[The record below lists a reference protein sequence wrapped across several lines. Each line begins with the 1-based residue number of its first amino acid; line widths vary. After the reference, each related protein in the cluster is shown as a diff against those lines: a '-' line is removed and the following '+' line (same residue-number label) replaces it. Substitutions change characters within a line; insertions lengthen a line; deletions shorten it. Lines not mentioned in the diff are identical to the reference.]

1 VFARAVSRV
10 PSALTGGTATAAP
23 TIVWLWR
30 PDFYQS
36 QQLPKT
42 GGVPELKGKANIIV
56 ATGPQPGGASAGPWL
71 AGLALFAIVGGWVLV
86 RRRLQLRNT
95 GGP

>member
-1 VFARAVSRV
+1 MFARPVSRV
-10 PSALTGGTATAAP
+10 PSALTGGTGAAAP

-56 ATGPQPGGASAGPWL
+56 ATGNQPSGASAGPWL
-71 AGLALFAIVGGWVLV
+71 AGLALFAVVVGWFLV
-86 RRRLQLRNT
+86 RRRLRLRNAEV
-95 GGP
+95 